1 MHAVFITLIM
11 EVIIWFI
18 QLLYVTTIIQCHIGG
33 PLVTGGVITCSVIE
47 RRCYVL
53 LSRMR
58 PILNT
63 GVL

>member
-11 EVIIWFI
+11 EVIIWFL
-18 QLLYVTTIIQCHIGG
+18 QLLYVITIQQCYHGG